1 MLKPSF
7 KNDILP
13 LFRPMDIQCM
23 RGLEPPRGPVFLAKY
38 EYMSKKEN
46 GDFVNASAVLAALK
60 KREEGEEGPPRM
72 PYGGPYWSDANIE
85 LFAAWI
91 AAGCPK

>member
-1 MLKPSF
+1 MPAPSF
-7 KNDILP
+7 ENNILP

-23 RGLEPPRGPVFLAKY
+23 RGLEPPKGPVLLANY

-46 GDFVNASAVLAALK
+46 GDFANAKNVLAFLK
-60 KREEGEEGPPRM
+60 GDKNPRM
-72 PYGGPYWSDANIE
+72 PYGGPYWSNDNIQ
-85 LFAAWI
+85 LFQDWI